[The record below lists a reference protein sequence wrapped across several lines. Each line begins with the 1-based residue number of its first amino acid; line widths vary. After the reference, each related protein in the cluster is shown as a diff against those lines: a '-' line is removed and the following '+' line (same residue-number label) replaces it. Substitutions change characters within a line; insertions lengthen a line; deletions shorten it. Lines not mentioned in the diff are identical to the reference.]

1 MKSIKP
7 AKNQVKDYIYAHLT
21 QEGGDPCSR
30 YEMCIFESNDF
41 ILENMTQHQHHL
53 SATEAPWCSA
63 YRIKV
68 KSRGPAPAPCPPA

>member
-7 AKNQVKDYIYAHLT
+7 AKNQIRDYIYAHLT
-21 QEGGDPCSR
+21 QVGGDPCSR

-41 ILENMTQHQHHL
+41 ILENMTQHHL

-68 KSRGPAPAPCPPA
+68 RSRGPAPAPCPPA